1 MIKHLLFVSL
11 IFSFSFSLTYEEV
24 ENLEKK
30 EGTLKALSYY
40 KQLARQEDTKAIFR
54 LAIIHL
60 KGIEI
65 QQNIEAAHDLLLKA
79 ATLKDK
85 KSAYY
90 LAKLYLNRNS
100 SYFNL
105 TKAYNIFLELS
116 QADYAPAQN
125 MIGKFLLNG
134 IAIEKDYKL
143 AVKYFEAASKQ
154 GYTEAHCNLAFMY
167 ASGKGVF
174 PNFGR
179 ANVFASEGMK
189 KNHALCKKV
198 YEDFNL
204 ANYPEDKSFKFNFYT
219 KPN

>member
-1 MIKHLLFVSL
+1 MKKHLLL
-11 IFSFSFSLTYEEV
+11 ILLVFSFSFALTYEEV
-24 ENLEKK
+24 ENIEKN
-30 EGTLKALSYY
+30 EGTIKALNYY
-40 KQLARQEDTKAIFR
+40 KQLARQENTKAIFR

-65 QQNIEAAHDLLLKA
+65 KQDIEAAHDLLLKA

-90 LAKLYLNRNS
+90 LAKLYLNKNS
-100 SYFNL
+100 PYFNL

-116 QADYAPAQN
+116 QVDYAPAQN
-125 MIGKFLLNG
+125 IIGKFLLNG
-134 IAIEKDYKL
+134 IAVEKDYIL
-143 AVKYFEAASKQ
+143 AVKYFEAASKK
-154 GYTEAHCNLAFMY
+154 GYVEAHCNLAFMY
-167 ASGKGVF
+167 VNGKGVF

-179 ANVFASEGMK
+179 ANLFAKEGMK
-189 KNHALCKKV
+189 KNHPLCKKL

-204 ANYPEDKSFKFNFYT
+204 EKYSEDKSFKFNFYT